1 MAERRPETRRS
12 AGEWALRGGL
22 AAIVAVAG
30 YIGTTFALA
39 LSQASTN
46 PIFAHRLAP
55 YDGQLSGKAAFATA
69 TEDIVDGAVRP
80 AGIALARHALLQDAN
95 AVAAVVTL
103 GIDAEMR
110 GDVAAAR
117 RFFDYAQKL
126 TRRDQRTQ
134 SWLIEDYSLR
144 RQDIVGA
151 LHQYDIALRAI
162 PRLAETLYP
171 VLGAASA
178 DAGIRKE
185 LVKTLAQRP
194 VWATN
199 FIEFVSNSN
208 EVDATT
214 AASLIAALRQAHVP
228 VSQTAQNRVINALLN
243 AEHLD
248 EAWKYYSLFHPG
260 VTRARSRD
268 PKFAGA
274 GDNPSQFDWVPVSD
288 TSITTNITG
297 GIFDFAVSAS
307 VGGVLLRQ
315 LQLLPAG
322 TYRLSG
328 HTSGID
334 QGSEARPYWTL
345 TCRNGRELGRV
356 ELPNSS
362 TNSGRFA
369 GTVTVPAEC
378 PVQMLSLIARP
389 SDSIG
394 GLTGQIDRVDLT
406 AL

>member
-1 MAERRPETRRS
+1 M
-12 AGEWALRGGL
+12 
-22 AAIVAVAG
+22 
-30 YIGTTFALA
+30 
-39 LSQASTN
+39 
-46 PIFAHRLAP
+46 
-55 YDGQLSGKAAFATA
+55 A
-69 TEDIVDGAVRP
+69 TEDIVGGAVRP
-80 AGIALARHALLQDAN
+80 TEVALARQALLQDAN

-117 RFFDYAQKL
+117 RFFGYAQKL

-144 RQDIVGA
+144 RQDIAGA
-151 LHQYDIALRAI
+151 LHQYDIALRGI

-178 DAGIRKE
+178 NAGVRKE

-194 VWATN
+194 VWAPT
-199 FIEFVSNSN
+199 FIDFVANSN
-208 EVDATT
+208 AIDATT
-214 AASLIAALRQAHVP
+214 SASLMAALRQSHVP
-228 VSQTAQNRVINALLN
+228 VSQTAQNRVINALVN
-243 AEHLD
+243 AGNLE
-248 EAWKYYSLFHPG
+248 EAWHYYALFHPG

-334 QGSEARPYWTL
+334 QPNEARPYWTL
-345 TCRNGRELGRV
+345 TCRDGRELGRV
-356 ELPNSS
+356 DLPNSS
-362 TNSGRFA
+362 TNGGRFA
-369 GTVTVPAEC
+369 SIVTIPSKC
-378 PVQMLSLIARP
+378 PIQLLSLVARP